1 MAGAD
6 REEVVHPGMKVAEV
20 LARWP
25 HLLEVLVEASPAFQK
40 LKNPLLRRTMPAL
53 VTVAQAARIGGLEPE
68 ELVARLNRAL
78 GKEGAPQGGGGEAE
92 SLLGTP
98 PPPWLAAPVG
108 FHLDVRPIL
117 EAGGEPFSRIL
128 AAAREV
134 KPGER
139 LVLEVLFEPIP
150 LYRVLA
156 KQGFW
161 AWCERIGERH
171 YRAHFYRQGMGGE
184 EGLAKAPPLTEADW
198 EEVQAEV
205 TIEENLEP
213 PLPMMRVLE
222 ALASLKPGEKL
233 LVHHVRRPVHLLAR
247 LEEEGHAYALKDLGP
262 GRVKL
267 LIRKGG

>member
-1 MAGAD
+1 
-6 REEVVHPGMKVAEV
+6 
-20 LARWP
+20 
-25 HLLEVLVEASPAFQK
+25 
-40 LKNPLLRRTMPAL
+40 
-53 VTVAQAARIGGLEPE
+53 
-68 ELVARLNRAL
+68 
-78 GKEGAPQGGGGEAE
+78 
-92 SLLGTP
+92 
-98 PPPWLAAPVG
+98 
-108 FHLDVRPIL
+108 
-117 EAGGEPFSRIL
+117 
-128 AAAREV
+128 
-134 KPGER
+134 
-139 LVLEVLFEPIP
+139 
-150 LYRVLA
+150 
-156 KQGFW
+156 
-161 AWCERIGERH
+161 
-171 YRAHFYRQGMGGE
+171 MGGE